1 MRNLCTLLIGI
12 FGALAISV
20 SLADDVSMAAAFKQ
34 FMASPDS
41 PIVLRGD
48 YLRAVTIAY
57 RDFSTSKTF
66 RSARQDAKGR
76 VEMEDYDFSV
86 DLTPKS
92 FIVQFGPKVRGDPS
106 HVVFGGGARYE
117 IDRASFKIVDR
128 TGLK

>member
-1 MRNLCTLLIGI
+1 MRKFCTLIVGI

-20 SLADDVSMAAAFKQ
+20 SLADDSSMAAAFKQ

-76 VEMEDYDFSV
+76 VEIENYDFSV
-86 DLTPKS
+86 DLTSKL

>member
-1 MRNLCTLLIGI
+1 MRKFCTLLIGI

-20 SLADDVSMAAAFKQ
+20 SLADDASMAAAFKQ
-34 FMASPDS
+34 FIATPDS

-48 YLRAVTIAY
+48 YLRAVTTAY

-66 RSARQDAKGR
+66 RSARQDARAR

-86 DLTPKS
+86 DLTAKS